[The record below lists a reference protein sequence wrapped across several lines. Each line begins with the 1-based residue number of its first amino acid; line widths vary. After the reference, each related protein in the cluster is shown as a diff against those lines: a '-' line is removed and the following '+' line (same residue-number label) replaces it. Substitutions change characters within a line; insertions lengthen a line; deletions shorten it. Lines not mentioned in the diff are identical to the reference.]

1 MIVTILRGF
10 RSNSIGNLRR
20 TGEGFNPTPH
30 PRKKQKNFRKTLPR
44 ILRNYYYSRMSTP
57 TISNT
62 ATFLFWIQC
71 KDVPPEYVEM
81 LERES
86 SQVGFSPL
94 QTINSVAMDLRFRLS
109 IAKGHPSFY
118 DVTDMQILRD
128 MAQDSGHRLSD
139 KVDLIANLAALPERF
154 LFIGGPEHGKLIEVE
169 TRGRHYP
176 MLVTI
181 PSFSAVKSPVA
192 DGFTYRMKSM
202 YFATEFSQWRAKCRV
217 FVRHFSS
224 PHDID
229 QSVSV
234 DRSYIAEACTMANL
248 GVPWFGDGPF
258 FPRVGKMRR
267 ESRTQRPAAP
277 PSIEMQEG

>member
-1 MIVTILRGF
+1 
-10 RSNSIGNLRR
+10 
-20 TGEGFNPTPH
+20 
-30 PRKKQKNFRKTLPR
+30 
-44 ILRNYYYSRMSTP
+44 
-57 TISNT
+57 
-62 ATFLFWIQC
+62 
-71 KDVPPEYVEM
+71 M
-81 LERES
+81 LEREYFR
-86 SQVGFSPL
+86 VGFGPL
-94 QTINSVAMDLRFRLS
+94 LTIHSVAMDLKFRLS
-109 IAKGHPSFY
+109 LAKGHPSFY

-181 PSFSAVKSPVA
+181 PSYSPVKSPVA

-217 FVRHFSS
+217 FV
-224 PHDID
+224 PHDFRQFSGMRDIS
-229 QSVSV
+229 QSIPL

-248 GVPWFGDGPF
+248 GMPWFGDGPHI
-258 FPRVGKMRR
+258 GHMRKS
-267 ESRTQRPAAP
+267 SRTQRPAAP
-277 PSIEMQEG
+277 TSIEMQEGW